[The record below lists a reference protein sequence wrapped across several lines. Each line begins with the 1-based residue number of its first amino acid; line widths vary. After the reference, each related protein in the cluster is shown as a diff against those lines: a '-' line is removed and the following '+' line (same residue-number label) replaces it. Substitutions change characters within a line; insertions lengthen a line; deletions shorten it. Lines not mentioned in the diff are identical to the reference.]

1 MKTALLTT
9 LIATTSM
16 AAITQKKVPYE
27 LDGTKYESVLVYDAA
42 ATAPKPGV
50 LLVPN
55 WLGINPANLKQAE
68 LVASRG
74 YVVFVADVFG
84 ANNRPADFAAAGKA
98 TGALKADRAPLRK
111 RMTKALEVFR
121 AQKQLPVD
129 AGKLAAIG
137 FCFGGT
143 AALELARAGADLGAV
158 VSFHGG
164 LGSPTPGDAKNIK
177 AHVLA
182 LHGADDPSV
191 PPEEVA
197 SFEAEMRA
205 AKVDWQLVAFGN
217 TVHSFTDVDAKTP
230 GRAEYNATSATRAY
244 ALMDALFAEVFR

>member
-1 MKTALLTT
+1 MKTALVLS
-9 LIATTSM
+9 LLATHAM
-16 AAITQKKVPYE
+16 AAITSKKVSYE
-27 LDGTKYESVLVYDAA
+27 LDGAKYESVLVYDAA
-42 ATAPKPGV
+42 DTAKKPGLV
-50 LLVPN
+50 FVPN
-55 WLGINPANLKQAE
+55 WLGINAANLKQAE

-84 ANNRPADFAAAGKA
+84 ATSRPADFAAAGKA
-98 TGALKADRAPLRK
+98 AGALKGDRAQLRK
-111 RMTKALEVFR
+111 RMTKAFDVFR
-121 AQKQLPVD
+121 GQKNLPVD
-129 AGKLAAIG
+129 DKKLAAIG

-143 AALELARAGADLGAV
+143 AALELARTGAKLGAV

-164 LGSPTPGDAKNIK
+164 LSSPTPDDAKNIT

-197 SFEAEMRA
+197 AFEAEMRA

-244 ALMDALFAEVFR
+244 ALMDSLFVEVFR